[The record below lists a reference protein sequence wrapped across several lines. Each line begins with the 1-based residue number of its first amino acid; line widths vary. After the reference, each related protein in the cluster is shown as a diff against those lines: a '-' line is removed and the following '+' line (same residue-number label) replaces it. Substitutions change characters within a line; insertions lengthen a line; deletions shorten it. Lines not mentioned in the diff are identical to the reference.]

1 MLRLFSRRSIATL
14 FKTAEEAVADIPSGS
29 TIAVGGF
36 GNLGVPE
43 NLLKALSA
51 KGVDGLKIIANN
63 CPVNGY
69 GLDEMLARKQVS
81 KFVGSYVGVNKHL
94 EKQYRDGFLELDFT
108 PQGTLAEQL
117 RAGGAGIPA
126 FYTSTGYG
134 TIVSE
139 GSFPFKYT
147 HGGQGIEVYSPAKD
161 IRVFQGKHYVL
172 EEAITTEYALVKA
185 WKADKLGNCVFR
197 GSSCNFNPLAAK
209 AAKISIV
216 ECEHL
221 VEPGEIDPNHIH
233 LPAVYVKRLIQG
245 SVYKKPID
253 HLMYDE
259 GKAVTIPGKT
269 EALRKKR
276 ERIAR
281 RAAIEL
287 KDKMCVNLGIGMP
300 TLIPNYVNPN
310 ISILIHSENGILG
323 MGGYPKPGK
332 EDSDYLNAGE
342 ETVTVVN
349 GASVFDSAES
359 FAMIRGK
366 HLDLSILGGLEVS
379 QEGDL
384 ANWIIPDKLVKGMG
398 GAMDLV
404 IGAKKLIIAMEHD
417 NAGKPKLVSQCDLP
431 LTGKK
436 VVHTL
441 ITDMGVFRFDGKI
454 PTLIE
459 IWPEFSVEQIK
470 AVTGCKFNVADT
482 LLPMQQASFR

>member
-1 MLRLFSRRSIATL
+1 MLRLARRTLATL
-14 FKTAEEAVADIPSGS
+14 FNTAAEAVADIPSGS

-43 NLLKALSA
+43 NLLQALSA
-51 KGVDGLKIIANN
+51 RGISDLKIIANN

-69 GLDEMLARKQVS
+69 GLDEMLTKRQVS

-94 EKQYRDGFLELDFT
+94 EEQYREGFIELDFT

-139 GSFPFKYT
+139 GNFPFKYT
-147 HGGQGIEVYSPAKD
+147 HGGHGIDVYSPAKD
-161 IRVFQGKHYVL
+161 IRIFKGEHYVL
-172 EEAITTEYALVKA
+172 EEAITTEYSLVKA
-185 WKADKLGNCVFR
+185 WKADKLGNCIFR

-209 AAKISIV
+209 AGKISIV

-221 VEPGEIDPNHIH
+221 VEPGELDPNSIH
-233 LPAVYVKRLIQG
+233 LPAVYVKRLIHG
-245 SVYKKPID
+245 PSYKKPID
-253 HLMYDE
+253 HLMFDN
-259 GKAVTIPGKT
+259 GQAVTIPGKT
-269 EALRKKR
+269 AELRTKR

-281 RAAIEL
+281 RAAMEL
-287 KDKMCVNLGIGMP
+287 QDKMCVNLGIGMP
-300 TLIPNYVNPN
+300 TLIPNFVNPN
-310 ISILIHSENGILG
+310 INILIHSENGILG
-323 MGGYPKPGK
+323 MGGYPKPGQ

-342 ETVTVVN
+342 ETVTVVK

-366 HLDLSILGGLEVS
+366 HLDLSVLGGLEVS

-384 ANWIIPDKLVKGMG
+384 ANWIIPEKLVKGMG

-404 IGAKKLIIAMEHD
+404 IGAKKLVIAMEHH
-417 NAGKPKLVSQCDLP
+417 NAGKPKLVSRCDLP

-436 VVHTL
+436 VVDTL
-441 ITDMGVFRFDGKI
+441 ITDMGVFTFDGTL
-454 PTLIE
+454 PTLTE
-459 IWPEFSVEQIK
+459 IWPEFSVEQIQ
-470 AVTGCKFNVADT
+470 AVTGCKFRVADG
-482 LLPMQQASFR
+482 LIPMQQAKFR